1 MKHYISFTSILHA
14 LSRNE
19 LSFDELDA
27 PDALLCL
34 GCAREHVLGNYVP
47 QEVSWLKGNKG
58 QYNEDGNGC
67 DISKLTPESLILWN
81 RFRMTL
87 ERADAQGRVHYR
99 IGNYPAYVQ
108 HCNKQGTPVWW
119 QSWREPEPEGTF
131 N

>member
-1 MKHYISFTSILHA
+1 MKHYVSFTSILFA

-34 GCAREHVLGNYVP
+34 GCAREHPLGSHVP
-47 QEVSWLKGNKG
+47 QEVSWLKGNES
-58 QYNEDGNGC
+58 QYNHECGC

-87 ERADAQGRVHYR
+87 ERADAQGRVRYR

-108 HCNKQGTPVWW
+108 KCHEEGIPVWW
-119 QSWREPEPEGTF
+119 QTWRQPEPDEAIVV
-131 N
+131 